1 MIIKIEITDQD
12 SNQSLEYQSPF
23 SYANIVDDMRQLYI
37 PCYGFYIVRFEIDKL
52 MGEVNACQ
60 EMINDD
66 YGKEFLRYSIRDFVH
81 DYIESFLEIKD
92 AK

>member
-1 MIIKIEITDQD
+1 MIIKMEITDQD
-12 SNQSLEYQSPF
+12 SNQSLMYQSPF
-23 SYANIVDDMRQLYI
+23 TYANIIDDMRQLHI
-37 PCYGFYIVRFEIDKL
+37 ACYGYYIVRFKIDKL
-52 MGEVNACQ
+52 NGQVSACQ

-66 YGKEFLRYSIRDFVH
+66 FGQEFLRYSIRDFVH